1 MVVGC
6 GGQDKKYPILQ
17 GFNPEQMLDKVV
29 IGVFCSSSV
38 RTAGLAGVLFP
49 VGEAMW
55 S

>member
-17 GFNPEQMLDKVV
+17 GSNPEQMLETVV

-38 RTAGLAGVLFP
+38 RTVVLAGVLFP
-49 VGEAMW
+49 VGGAM
-55 S
+55 

>member
-17 GFNPEQMLDKVV
+17 GFNPEQMLDNVV

-38 RTAGLAGVLFP
+38 RTVVLAGVLFP